1 MSSSNRPEAAIN
13 SSSASN
19 IKGFKGIFN
28 PEQNSKSA
36 FMSDRN
42 DKTSDF
48 EGKPAVIV
56 KQSQVNSVKNM
67 SVQNNAPRASQNYLN
82 NDL

>member
-1 MSSSNRPEAAIN
+1 
-13 SSSASN
+13 
-19 IKGFKGIFN
+19 
-28 PEQNSKSA
+28 
-36 FMSDRN
+36 MSDRN
-42 DKTSDF
+42 EKTSDF